1 VVGLSLPDAGPFLA
15 RLVRLDRAALV
26 RLRPNG
32 PDTVRLWGRVPWG
45 VLVTRVAAASSTVD
59 FPPPCPPG
67 PPPADTTYSAA
78 ELLDALSAGRGEP
91 SARDAG
97 WRWPVP
103 AAEGE
108 PMEAVP
114 AGELVRLGAAA
125 AETVRAGHGRVGE
138 RVLRDAVLDHVGIVV
153 ESAGQRIEI
162 RQRLVQ
168 AALRMAFVTADDAE
182 KVTVRIGRGWVGLA
196 ARRGAVWEQTGT
208 TFPIRIL
215 R

>member
-1 VVGLSLPDAGPFLA
+1 
-15 RLVRLDRAALV
+15 
-26 RLRPNG
+26 
-32 PDTVRLWGRVPWG
+32 LWGRVPWG
-45 VLVTRVAAASSTVD
+45 VLVTRVAVAPSTVD
-59 FPPPCPPG
+59 I
-67 PPPADTTYSAA
+67 TYGAA

-103 AAEGE
+103 AGEGE
-108 PMEAVP
+108 PMGSVP

-125 AETVRAGHGRVGE
+125 PAPGRGRRGGTVRAGHGRVGE

-168 AALRMAFVTADDAE
+168 AALRMAFVAADDVE
-182 KVTVRIGRGWVGLA
+182 NVTVRTGRGWVGLA
-196 ARRGAVWEQTGT
+196 ARHGAVW
-208 TFPIRIL
+208 
-215 R
+215 

>member
-1 VVGLSLPDAGPFLA
+1 MVGLSLPDVGPFLA

-45 VLVTRVAAASSTVD
+45 VLVTRVTAVPSTVD
-59 FPPPCPPG
+59 TDATF
-67 PPPADTTYSAA
+67 SAT

-168 AALRMAFVTADDAE
+168 AALRMAFVTADDVE
-182 KVTVRIGRGWVGLA
+182 KVTVRVGRGWVGLA

-208 TFPIRIL
+208 TFPIHIVR
-215 R
+215 